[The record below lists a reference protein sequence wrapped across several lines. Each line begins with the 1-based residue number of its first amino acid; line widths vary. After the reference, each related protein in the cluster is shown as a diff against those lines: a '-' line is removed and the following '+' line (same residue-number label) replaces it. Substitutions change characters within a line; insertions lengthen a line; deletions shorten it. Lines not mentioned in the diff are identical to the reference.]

1 MRHNKNILLSIRD
14 EESKVD
20 LSRQHVIENS
30 RYLACYLLKK
40 HEVLK
45 EYVLENGFSD
55 INQEIEF
62 FKKIKPEI
70 QGKLIFY
77 NKVFRIETACP
88 IGMWQVHKEY
98 FSKELQ
104 KIEQLYQYYKIN
116 CLFCQYYHS
125 GRTDKDKELF
135 TRGQINIDNGL
146 HSHIFDSDYRFS
158 TYYDY
163 KVSRI
168 IADELFYEYL
178 RGRINN
184 ESNKFKNLTDNEQMI
199 TWTESKNAL
208 IELIYA
214 LYASGSVSHG
224 NIGIRQLALIFQ
236 VLFRTPLNDI
246 HHAFHR
252 MKTRSG
258 SRTAFL
264 DQLKTALEEYMDK
277 DL

>member
-1 MRHNKNILLSIRD
+1 MKYIKNILLSIRD

-20 LSRQHVIENS
+20 LSPQHVIEYS

-40 HEVLK
+40 HQVLK

-116 CLFCQYYHS
+116 CLFCQYYHLVVQIRTRNFLQE
-125 GRTDKDKELF
+125 GRLILKMVYIVTSLILITDFQHIMIIKFRELLLMNF
-135 TRGQINIDNGL
+135 SMNIYGVVLIMKAIN
-146 HSHIFDSDYRFS
+146 
-158 TYYDY
+158 
-163 KVSRI
+163 
-168 IADELFYEYL
+168 
-178 RGRINN
+178 
-184 ESNKFKNLTDNEQMI
+184 
-199 TWTESKNAL
+199 
-208 IELIYA
+208 
-214 LYASGSVSHG
+214 
-224 NIGIRQLALIFQ
+224 
-236 VLFRTPLNDI
+236 
-246 HHAFHR
+246 
-252 MKTRSG
+252 
-258 SRTAFL
+258 
-264 DQLKTALEEYMDK
+264 LKI
-277 DL
+277 

>member
-1 MRHNKNILLSIRD
+1 MLPF
-14 EESKVD
+14 
-20 LSRQHVIENS
+20 
-30 RYLACYLLKK
+30 KK
-40 HEVLK
+40 TSSFEGVCIGK
-45 EYVLENGFSD
+45 WIFR

-77 NKVFRIETACP
+77 NKVFQIETACP

-135 TRGQINIDNGL
+135 TRGQINIENGL
-146 HSHIFDSDYRFS
+146 HSHIFDSDYRCL

-208 IELIYA
+208 IE
-214 LYASGSVSHG
+214 G
-224 NIGIRQLALIFQ
+224 NA
-236 VLFRTPLNDI
+236 P
-246 HHAFHR
+246 
-252 MKTRSG
+252 
-258 SRTAFL
+258 
-264 DQLKTALEEYMDK
+264 
-277 DL
+277 